1 MDSSKNKYTVI
12 DLFAGTSA
20 LSEGFINHGFV
31 PLAHVEM
38 DKNACDTIRT
48 RVAYHYLKSNNKLE
62 VYFDYLRNEISRDKL
77 YSYIPDTFLD
87 SVINKEISDFTIPD
101 IFNQIETSKLYKD
114 NGSKVD
120 FIVGGPP
127 CQAYSMVLRHK
138 KGIETDD
145 RCFLYKL
152 YGKFLEHY
160 KPYGFVF
167 ENVVG
172 LLSAAGGK
180 HYKELK
186 ELFKGCGYDL
196 YPLVLQ
202 ANDYGVLQKRKRLV
216 IIGWREKT
224 VFDGKAPDIIENKW
238 TTKDVFSDLPNIQA
252 GSCSSCYKTKP
263 SEYLRMFG
271 IRTKDDVLTWHQSRP
286 LNDIDRQKYIFAV
299 REKLEHNRQISYL
312 EFDNDLQTMK
322 RVNAF
327 TDRFKVVDPNG
338 FSQTIVAHLAKDGHY
353 YIFPSLTHV
362 RSISVREAARL
373 QSFPDNFFFEGSR
386 SAAFKQIGNAVP
398 PLLSEAIAKK
408 IINTLNKS

>member
-1 MDSSKNKYTVI
+1 MKKKKYTII

-31 PLAHVEM
+31 PLSHIEM
-38 DKNACDTIRT
+38 DTNACDTIRT
-48 RVAYHYLKSNNKLE
+48 RVAFHYLKSKNNLKI
-62 VYFDYLRNEISRDKL
+62 YYDYLRNEITRDKL
-77 YSYIPDTFLD
+77 YSEIPKFYLD
-87 SVINKEISDFTIPD
+87 SVINKEISDSTIPE
-101 IFNQIETSKLYKD
+101 IFNQIESSRLFKN
-114 NGSKVD
+114 NGGKVD

-138 KGIETDD
+138 KGIECDD

-180 HYKELK
+180 HYKELN
-186 ELFKGCGYDL
+186 ELFKGYGYDL
-196 YPLVLQ
+196 YPLILH
-202 ANDYGVLQKRKRLV
+202 ANDYGVLQTRKRLL
-216 IIGWREKT
+216 IIGWKENT
-224 VFDGKAPDIIENKW
+224 IFDGNAPDVIENKW
-238 TTKDVFSDLPNIQA
+238 TTKDIFSDLPDIQA
-252 GSCSSCYKTKP
+252 NSRSEQYKSEPT
-263 SEYLRMFG
+263 EYLEHFG
-271 IRTKDDVLTWHQSRP
+271 LRSKDDVLTWHQARP
-286 LNDIDRQKYIFAV
+286 LNEIDRQKYIYAV
-299 REKLEHNRQISYL
+299 KEKLEHNRRISYL
-312 EFDNDLQTMK
+312 EFDDDLQTMK

-327 TDRFKVVDPNG
+327 TDRFKVIDPNG
-338 FSQTIVAHLAKDGHY
+338 LSQTIVAHLAKDGHY
-353 YIFPSLTHV
+353 YIYPSLKYV

-408 IINTLNKS
+408 IINSLK

>member
-1 MDSSKNKYTVI
+1 MKKKKYTII

-20 LSEGFINHGFV
+20 LSEGFINHGFI
-31 PLAHVEM
+31 PLSHIEM

-48 RVAYHYLKSNNKLE
+48 RVAFHYLKSINKLE
-62 VYFDYLRNEISRDKL
+62 DYYKYLRKEISRNEL
-77 YSYIPDTFLD
+77 YTFIPDEYLD
-87 SVINKEISDFTIPD
+87 SVINREISDSTIPGIYD
-101 IFNQIETSKLYKD
+101 QIENSKLFKD
-114 NGSKVD
+114 NGGKVD

-138 KGIETDD
+138 KGIECDD

-160 KPYGFVF
+160 KPFGFVF

-180 HYKELK
+180 HYKELND
-186 ELFKGCGYDL
+186 LFKGYGYDL
-196 YPLVLQ
+196 YPLILQ
-202 ANDYGVLQKRKRLV
+202 ANDYGVLQKRKRLL
-216 IIGWREKT
+216 IIGWKENT
-224 VFDGKAPDIIENKW
+224 EFDGKAPDIIENKW
-238 TTKDVFSDLPNIQA
+238 TTKDIFSDLSDIQA
-252 GSCSSCYKTKP
+252 NDSSVQYKSEPT
-263 SEYLRMFG
+263 EYLEHFG
-271 IRTKDDVLTWHQSRP
+271 LRSKDDVLTWHQARP
-286 LNDIDRQKYIFAV
+286 LNKIDRQKYIYAV
-299 REKLEHNRQISYL
+299 KEKLEHNRRISYL
-312 EFDNDLQTMK
+312 EFDGNLQTMK

-338 FSQTIVAHLAKDGHY
+338 LSQTIVAHLAKDGHY
-353 YIFPSLTHV
+353 YIYPSLKYV

-408 IINTLNKS
+408 IINALK

>member
-1 MDSSKNKYTVI
+1 MVKKKYTVI

-20 LSEGFINHGFV
+20 LSEGFVNQGFI
-31 PLAHVEM
+31 PLSHIEM
-38 DKNACDTIRT
+38 DKNASDTIRT
-48 RVAYHYLKSNNKLE
+48 RVAYHFLKSNNKLE
-62 VYFDYLRNEISRDKL
+62 IYYSYLRKEISRDKL
-77 YSYIPDTFLD
+77 YSFIPSDYLNT
-87 SVINKEISDFTIPD
+87 VINKEISDSTIYE
-101 IFNQIETSKLYKD
+101 IFEQIEKSKLYKD
-114 NGSKVD
+114 NGGRVD

-127 CQAYSMVLRHK
+127 CQAYSMVVRHK
-138 KGIETDD
+138 KGIECDD
-145 RCFLYKL
+145 RCFLYRL
-152 YGKFLEHY
+152 YGKFLEHF

-180 HYKELK
+180 HYLELK
-186 ELFKGCGYDL
+186 ELFKGYGYDL

-216 IIGWREKT
+216 IIGWKENT
-224 VFDGKAPDIIENKW
+224 NFDGKAPDKIENRW
-238 TTKDVFSDLPNIQA
+238 TTKDVFSDLSDIQA
-252 GSCSSCYKTKP
+252 NSCSIKYKSKP
-263 SEYLRMFG
+263 TEYLELFG
-271 IRTKDDVLTWHQSRP
+271 LRTKDDVLTWHQSRP
-286 LNDIDRQKYIFAV
+286 LNDIDRQKYIYAV
-299 REKLEHNRQISYL
+299 KEKFEHNRQISYL
-312 EFDNDLQTMK
+312 EFDGVLQTMK

-353 YIFPSLTHV
+353 YIYPSLKTV

-386 SAAFKQIGNAVP
+386 CAAFKQIGNAVP

-408 IINTLNKS
+408 IVDSL